1 VTDCWAGYRG
11 LIVDLETY
19 SMTNNVFCLPP
30 RLRQEIISHARSGK
44 PQEICGIVRGR
55 GQCAFEV
62 VPGRNVAP
70 NPINDY
76 TIDNGTL
83 LLQFEFEE
91 DGDEM
96 VAIYHS
102 HPVSPAYPSASD
114 AWNAHYPDCVYL
126 ICSLQEDE
134 VPVLRGFRMML
145 HELLSTVDGEEGGEA
160 GDTDVIDSLIADL
173 DLYETRPGLFAHY
186 QPAGTPVPTPLRQ
199 ATPELAPPF
208 YVVFEETSKKL
219 PPRIVS
225 IVEYEIQLT
234 DCK

>member
-1 VTDCWAGYRG
+1 MPTD
-11 LIVDLETY
+11 
-19 SMTNNVFCLPP
+19 VFCLPSH
-30 RLRQEIISHARSGK
+30 LRQEIIAHARSGK

-55 GQCAFEV
+55 GQCAFEI
-62 VPGRNVAP
+62 VPGRNVAF

-76 TIDNGTL
+76 TVDNKTL

-102 HPVSPAYPSASD
+102 HPVSSAYPSASD

-134 VPVLRGFRMML
+134 VPVLRGFRL
-145 HELLSTVDGEEGGEA
+145 TPHELLATADVEDA
-160 GDTDVIDSLIADL
+160 GNADYGDVIAGMSADL

-186 QPAGTPVPTPLRQ
+186 QPPGTPVPAPLRQ
-199 ATPELAPPF
+199 ATPQLAPPF
-208 YVVFEETSKKL
+208 YVVFEEASKNL